1 MHLQYSDLES
11 GVKWKENEYL
21 TKYLNFQNSM
31 SGALQSPN
39 PDVEDAAGNVFFLL

>member
-21 TKYLNFQNSM
+21 TKYLNFM

-39 PDVEDAAGNVFFLL
+39 PDVEDVAGNVFFLL